1 MGTEAKNLLRQLLER
16 QVANRLG
23 SDAEGAANIK
33 AHPFWDQYKD
43 EPLDWDKVL
52 SMEYVPE
59 FIPPRQ
65 RGSIDV
71 TNFDSE
77 FTRQV
82 RTLAETLAASLSGS
96 PHDPSSFASLCL
108 SGVSAYLIHKCDQ
121 LIGNGM
127 A

>member
-23 SDAEGAANIK
+23 SDAAGAANIK

-82 RTLAETLAASLSGS
+82 RTLADMLSASPSGS
-96 PHDPSSFASLCL
+96 QHDSLCFAFFL
-108 SGVSAYLIHKCDQ
+108 FSGVSEYLIHKCVTS
-121 LIGNGM
+121 
-127 A
+127 